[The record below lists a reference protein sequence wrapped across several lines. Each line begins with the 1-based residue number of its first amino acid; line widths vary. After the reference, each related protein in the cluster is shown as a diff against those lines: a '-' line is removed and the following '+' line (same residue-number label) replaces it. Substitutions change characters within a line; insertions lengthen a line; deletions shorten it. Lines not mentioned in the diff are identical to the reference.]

1 MVQTGRKLLE
11 DRPVLLVVVFP
22 TLDSTASLYSD
33 SLYVGWM
40 HVNEM
45 INSLC
50 IYHISPICQALL
62 ALYINSANFC
72 TSTLG
77 VRRTIIIPISDE
89 KAEAQRG

>member
-1 MVQTGRKLLE
+1 MVQTGRKLL
-11 DRPVLLVVVFP
+11 VVVVFS
-22 TLDSTASLYSD
+22 TLDSTVSLYSD

-45 INSLC
+45 IHSLS

-62 ALYINSANFC
+62 VLYISSANFC

-77 VRRTIIIPISDE
+77 VRRTVIIPISDE